1 MSTETERLRRN
12 AARVEFIACMDEI
25 ERFLAQGFDKKMVHA
40 RLVEEGR
47 ISMAYVTFCKL
58 IAKSASNALHVASL
72 YPASSQA
79 LTRPGNLSTPQSG
92 LSRSNVPKVAKV
104 DGETFKDPKSVDL
117 NSVF

>member
-1 MSTETERLRRN
+1 
-12 AARVEFIACMDEI
+12 MDEI

-79 LTRPGNLSTPQSG
+79 PTRPGNLSTPQSG
-92 LSRSNVPKVAKV
+92 AKV

>member
-1 MSTETERLRRN
+1 MSTETDRLRRN

-58 IAKSASNALHVASL
+58 IAKSVSNALHVASL

-79 LTRPGNLSTPQSG
+79 LTRP
-92 LSRSNVPKVAKV
+92 RCV
-104 DGETFKDPKSVDL
+104 
-117 NSVF
+117 